1 MGSSTPEGKIKD
13 KVKALFREHKV
24 WYFLPGNNGFGRSGV
39 PDFVAC
45 VDGYFIGVECKADKT
60 KKPTALQLKC
70 GEQIRQAGGVWL
82 LVYDDETLAGLL
94 NIVTQAQDMN
104 QYVSR

>member
-13 KVKALFREHKV
+13 KVKALFKEYKV

-45 VDGYFIGVECKADKT
+45 VDGYFFSVECKADKT
-60 KKPTALQLKC
+60 KKPTALQVKC
-70 GEQIRQAGGVWL
+70 GEQIRKAGGVWL
-82 LVYDDETLAGLL
+82 LVYDDDTLAELL
-94 NIVTQAQDMN
+94 
-104 QYVSR
+104 QYVLLAQEM